1 MKLLKAEI
9 DGFGQ
14 LYGQRVPMDAPV
26 IIVYG
31 PNEAGKS
38 TMFSF
43 IRSMLYGFAKRGQ
56 AALRQEPVNGGK
68 HGGRLFFTDQSGK
81 RYVLERY
88 SADGSSK
95 LKLRGLDYAGVVEQ
109 ASSDTDGYLE
119 FGQTFADEVVL
130 TQADWERRFLG
141 NVTERLYRQL
151 FAITLTELQEVGAL
165 SGEEL
170 GRYLY
175 QAGWDSGRQIA
186 AAEKRLVQ
194 EMEQLFKPRGTNQ
207 QINQQLKSLEQLEA
221 ALRKRADAIA
231 AYNELTQ
238 QAEKLD
244 LSLIRLE
251 RELPLCAARQQLLN
265 KACSV
270 RPLWMRKQ
278 KLILERSTV
287 AYASSLSAQAEKSWE
302 ELIRQRTERRAAA
315 EQIRHKEQLL
325 ALQLQ
330 SITFDE
336 RFIQMADETDALLQA
351 AESMRKLRSDSS
363 EMEVELREHDEAI
376 ARLVSSIAPEWT
388 ERQLREFH
396 VTVADRDFVRQARQ
410 QQFDEAR
417 QEERLAAE
425 LEALAQQE
433 REAAYAWDEAEA
445 AVGREAE
452 RREREDGAGLM
463 FLPRT
468 RDALK
473 EAWNAVD
480 SALREWE
487 LERVRA
493 AGAAAAASGSGA
505 AGRGAAAAGR
515 GGAGPLWAAAA
526 GAGGAALALGVAALS
541 GAAAGE
547 AAGGAGIVVLALA
560 GAALALVVAALARS
574 RSGGSAARM
583 ARIASLAG
591 DRSARLAKGENGRAW
606 TSAAGRRM
614 RGPGGTAIESSKEN
628 TALGEV
634 EQRLRHALA
643 ALIRE
648 PEAAA
653 SAIIAALQTAH
664 QHYAPDHA
672 QAAEQARTQLR
683 AAVEARLEALQ
694 NSERLID
701 NRSELARRLD
711 RLRALARERSEA
723 TAAAAQTKQ
732 AAARQWAGWL
742 AARSLPASMSP
753 SAALEAFELAEQAV
767 QRLHQYDRLA
777 AKKAAAAKQLAAFAL
792 QAAALCEGFDEASRQ
807 LTADPALALR
817 LLHAEIRRHAA
828 AKQEARGMEA
838 RRDELRLS
846 LKTVEAQLEE
856 LEAAVAAQMESADV
870 QNEAQYETALEHRR
884 IAAEL
889 DLELSKLELEI
900 TAGMSEDRIAELE
913 ELYVSNDDEQLQTLQ
928 AASQAELAQLE
939 KQKHE
944 QLEQRG
950 RLLQSID
957 HLLKEEE
964 RQKLLAQKEMTVAQL
979 EADAERYAVL
989 SISAALIRRTKRIYE
1004 EERQPVVLRNASGYI
1019 ADLTDGKYI
1028 RILTTPGEA
1037 GIRLESSD
1045 QRLIDSTMLSRGTA
1059 EQVYLAMRLALAEEA
1074 SQSIK
1079 LPLML
1084 DDVFVNFDRVRLQAA
1099 AKLVAELSGSRQ
1111 MIVMT
1116 CHEHVRDALLEHC
1129 HGATLVLI

>member
-95 LKLRGLDYAGVVEQ
+95 LKLRGLGDAGSVET
-109 ASSDTDGYLE
+109 ALSEHTDRYLE
-119 FGQTFADEVVL
+119 FGQTFADEIVL

-175 QAGWDSGRQIA
+175 QAGWDSGRSIA

-251 RELPLCAARQQLLN
+251 SELPLCAARQQLLN

-270 RPLWMRKQ
+270 RPLWIRKQ
-278 KLILERSTV
+278 KLILERIDV
-287 AYASSLSAQAEKSWE
+287 AYASSLPAQAEKSWE

-330 SITFDE
+330 AISFDE

-351 AESMRKLRSDSS
+351 AESMRKLRLDSS
-363 EMEVELREHDEAI
+363 EMEAELREHDEAI

-410 QQFDEAR
+410 LQFDEAR

-452 RREREDGAGLM
+452 RREREDGAGLV

-526 GAGGAALALGVAALS
+526 GAGGAALALGAAALS

-547 AAGGAGIVVLALA
+547 AAGGAGIGTLALA
-560 GAALALVVAALARS
+560 GAALAFVVAALARS
-574 RSGGSAARM
+574 RSGGGAARTV
-583 ARIASLAG
+583 SPAG
-591 DRSARLAKGENGRAW
+591 GRSARAAKGENERSW
-606 TSAAGRRM
+606 TSAAGGRM
-614 RGPGGTAIESSKEN
+614 RGPGGFAKERSEEN
-628 TALGEV
+628 MALGERELRV
-634 EQRLRHALA
+634 RHAMA
-643 ALIRE
+643 ALVRE

-653 SAIIAALQTAH
+653 AAIIAALQTAH
-664 QHYAPDHA
+664 QHDAPDHA

-701 NRSELARRLD
+701 NRSELSRRLD

-723 TAAAAQTKQ
+723 AAAAAQTKK

-742 AARSLPASMSP
+742 AARSLLASMSP

-777 AKKAAAAKQLAAFAL
+777 AKKAAADKQLAAFAL
-792 QAAALCEGFDEASRQ
+792 QAAVLCEGFDEASRQ
-807 LTADPALALR
+807 LAADPALALR

-846 LKTVEAQLEE
+846 LKTVDTQLGE
-856 LEAAVAAQMESADV
+856 LEAAVAAQMERAGV
-870 QNEAQYETALEHRR
+870 QNEALYETALEHRR

-900 TAGMSEDRIAELE
+900 TAGMPEDRIAELE
-913 ELYVSNDDEQLQTLQ
+913 ELYVSNDEERLQTLQ

-950 RLLQSID
+950 RLRQSID

-1004 EERQPVVLRNASGYI
+1004 EERQPVVLRNASRYI
-1019 ADLTDGKYI
+1019 ARLSDGKYI
-1028 RILTTPGEA
+1028 RILTTPGEP

-1045 QRLIDSTMLSRGTA
+1045 QRLIDSAMLSRGTA

-1079 LPLML
+1079 LPFML
-1084 DDVFVNFDRVRLQAA
+1084 DDVFVNFDRGRLQAA

-1129 HGATLVLI
+1129 HGAALVHI

>member
-1 MKLLKAEI
+1 MKLLRAEI

-95 LKLRGLDYAGVVEQ
+95 LKLRGLGYAGSDEQ
-109 ASSDTDGYLE
+109 SSSEHTGGYLE

-130 TQADWERRFLG
+130 TQVDWERRFLG

-175 QAGWDSGRQIA
+175 QAGWDSGRSIA

-207 QINQQLKSLEQLEA
+207 QINQQLKSLEQLEE

-231 AYNELTQ
+231 AYNELMQ

-251 RELPLCAARQQLLN
+251 SELPLCAARQQLLN

-278 KLILERSTV
+278 KLILERSAV

-302 ELIRQRTERRAAA
+302 DLIRQRTERRAAA

-330 SITFDE
+330 GITFDE
-336 RFIQMADETDALLQA
+336 RFIQMADETNALLQA
-351 AESMRKLRSDSS
+351 SESMRKLRSDSS
-363 EMEVELREHDEAI
+363 EIEAEMREHDEAI

-425 LEALAQQE
+425 LEALALQE

-445 AVGREAE
+445 ALGREVE
-452 RREREDGAGLM
+452 RREREDGAGLL

-526 GAGGAALALGVAALS
+526 GAGGAALALGAAALS

-547 AAGGAGIVVLALA
+547 AAGGAGIGTLALA

-574 RSGGSAARM
+574 RIGGSAART
-583 ARIASLAG
+583 ASHAA
-591 DRSARLAKGENGRAW
+591 DRSARLAKGESERAW
-606 TSAAGRRM
+606 TSSADGGRM
-614 RGPGGTAIESSKEN
+614 RGLGGFAAGSSGEN
-628 TALGEV
+628 TALGGR
-634 EQRLRHALA
+634 EQRVRHALA
-643 ALIRE
+643 ALVRE
-648 PEAAA
+648 PEAAS
-653 SAIIAALQTAH
+653 SAIIAALQTAR
-664 QHYAPDHA
+664 QLYAPDHA

-694 NSERLID
+694 SSERLID

-723 TAAAAQTKQ
+723 AAAAAQTKQ

-767 QRLHQYDRLA
+767 QRLHQYDRMA
-777 AKKAAAAKQLAAFAL
+777 AKKAAADKQLAAFAL

-828 AKQEARGMEA
+828 AKQEARGIEA

-856 LEAAVAAQMESADV
+856 LKAAVAAQMESAGV
-870 QNEAQYETALEHRR
+870 ENEAQYETALEHRR

-913 ELYVSNDDEQLQTLQ
+913 ELYLSNDDERLQTLQ

-939 KQKHE
+939 KQKQE

-950 RLLQSID
+950 RLRQSID

-1004 EERQPVVLRNASGYI
+1004 EERQPVVLRNASRYI
-1019 ADLTDGKYI
+1019 ASLTDGKYI
-1028 RILTTPGEA
+1028 RILTTPGEP

-1045 QRLIDSTMLSRGTA
+1045 QRLIDSEMLSRGTA

-1079 LPLML
+1079 LPFML
-1084 DDVFVNFDRVRLQAA
+1084 DDVFVNFDRGRLQAS
-1099 AKLVAELSGSRQ
+1099 AKLVAELSDSRQ

-1129 HGATLVLI
+1129 HGAALVLI